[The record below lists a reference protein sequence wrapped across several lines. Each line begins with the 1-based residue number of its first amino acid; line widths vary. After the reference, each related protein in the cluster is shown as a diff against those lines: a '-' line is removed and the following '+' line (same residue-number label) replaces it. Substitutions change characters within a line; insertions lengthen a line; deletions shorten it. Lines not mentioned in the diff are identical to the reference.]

1 MDTTLVSK
9 IIDALICDKDRYSG
23 GVHPSLYVSPLFCLI
38 CNVIHILLVY
48 LSIFYVAY
56 TRIISLEVSSGPK
69 KIATENYETEVR
81 DGCSDHKIGSRGSEQ
96 RPGTNFCT
104 IIDKLSTPELG
115 SGGWVPQKI
124 TA

>member
-1 MDTTLVSK
+1 MIARLVRGGQTVQLSINQIQSAYGYNTSITK

-69 KIATENYETEVR
+69 KISNRELRNR
-81 DGCSDHKIGSRGSEQ
+81 SSGWLF
-96 RPGTNFCT
+96 RPQNRVAR
-104 IIDKLSTPELG
+104 I
-115 SGGWVPQKI
+115 
-124 TA
+124 